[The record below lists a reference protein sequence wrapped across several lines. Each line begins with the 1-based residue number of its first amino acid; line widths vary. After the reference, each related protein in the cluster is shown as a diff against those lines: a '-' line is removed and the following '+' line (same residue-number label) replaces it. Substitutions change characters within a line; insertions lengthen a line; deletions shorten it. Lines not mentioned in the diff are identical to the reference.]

1 MSIGWPR
8 RYRWRRSMLLA
19 TLALL
24 LEGTLIGRVTS
35 AGAEPDLA
43 AHVVRARLPN
53 EQPGPAR
60 RLGIHVWLPSGP
72 VTGPLP
78 PLVYAH
84 GWGGR
89 ARENADLLRTLADQG
104 FVVIGIDFPAPG
116 FAGLD
121 FRSELAGQ
129 RTRLLA
135 EGEVRLQAGDIQ
147 AALDW
152 LADTGRALLPGD
164 CADRLDPHLAGVLG
178 YSFGAAATAEAASA
192 DRRIRAVLNLDGWLF
207 GNPAA
212 PVFSAPYM
220 VITDSLDPP
229 SAEALAGGDPGRRAH
244 AIQDAQD
251 SDRQLRQLRSGGFAI
266 EIPHATHESF
276 SGADGDPE
284 IRSVIS
290 AYAAAFFARSLRG
303 SAAEISEATH
313 PSPGIRFRA
322 WPHSAEDA
330 TLFARPLATSA
341 IMASSRRISR

>member
-1 MSIGWPR
+1 MSIGWPG

-24 LEGTLIGRVTS
+24 LEGTLIGRVS
-35 AGAEPDLA
+35 RAGAEPDLA
-43 AHVVRARLPN
+43 AHVVRARLSN
-53 EQPGPAR
+53 EQPGPTR
-60 RLGIHVWLPSGP
+60 RIGIHVWLPSGP

-84 GWGGR
+84 SWGGS
-89 ARENADLLRTLADQG
+89 ARENAELLRVLADQG

-116 FAGLD
+116 FADLD

-129 RTRLLA
+129 RTRRLA

-164 CADRLDPHLAGVLG
+164 RADRLDPHLAGVLG
-178 YSFGAAATAEAASA
+178 YSFGASAAAEAASA

-220 VITDSLDPP
+220 IITDSLDPP
-229 SAEALAGGDPGRRAH
+229 SAEALAAGDPGRRAR

-251 SDRQLRQLRSGGFAI
+251 IDRQLRQLRSGGFAI
-266 EIPHATHESF
+266 EIPHATHGSF
-276 SGADGDPE
+276 SGAGGDPE
-284 IRSVIS
+284 IRSAVS
-290 AYAAAFFARSLRG
+290 AYAVAFFARSLRG
-303 SAAEISEATH
+303 SAAEVPEATR
-313 PSPGIRFRA
+313 PSPRIRFRA
-322 WPHSAEDA
+322 WPPSAEDA
-330 TLFARPLATSA
+330 TLFAPPVATSA
-341 IMASSRRISR
+341 IMASSRRTSR

>member
-1 MSIGWPR
+1 MRIGWRR
-8 RYRWRRSMLLA
+8 RYRWRRSALLA

-24 LEGTLIGRVTS
+24 LEGTLIGRVTR

-60 RLGIHVWLPSGP
+60 RIGIHVWLPSGP
-72 VTGPLP
+72 VAGPLP

-89 ARENADLLRTLADQG
+89 ARENADLLRVLADQG

-129 RTRLLA
+129 RTRMLA
-135 EGEVRLQAGDIQ
+135 ESEVRLQAGDIQ

-164 CADRLDPHLAGVLG
+164 LADRLDPHLAGVLG
-178 YSFGAAATAEAASA
+178 YSFGASAAAEAASA

-229 SAEALAGGDPGRRAH
+229 SAEALAADDPGRRAH

-266 EIPHATHESF
+266 EIPHATHGSF
-276 SGADGDPE
+276 SGAGGDPE
-284 IRSVIS
+284 IRSVVS

-303 SAAEISEATH
+303 SAAEVSEATH
-313 PSPGIRFRA
+313 PSPRIRFRA

-341 IMASSRRISR
+341 IMASSRRTSR